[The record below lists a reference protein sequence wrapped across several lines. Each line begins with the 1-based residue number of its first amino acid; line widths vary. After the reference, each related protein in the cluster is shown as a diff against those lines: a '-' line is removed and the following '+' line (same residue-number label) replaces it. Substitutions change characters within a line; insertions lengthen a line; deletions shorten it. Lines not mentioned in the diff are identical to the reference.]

1 MKRSNHFYK
10 DIIDLLPIYLSIQ
23 DRNFR
28 ILFVNQ
34 TSKKDLGDGTGKLC
48 HRVYKGSSEKCRGCP
63 VEKTFKDKRIHL
75 SEETVQTLDGT
86 ISQMIIYSAPILDD
100 SGNVQYVMELAA
112 DITKVKRIQ
121 GELAGLGQSI
131 TMLYHDL
138 KNILEG
144 LQGGAYVMDEGIHD
158 GDMELIK
165 KGWKIVKNNVIAI
178 TSVTQNVLYVSK
190 KRTIKLE
197 KSSLVV
203 IIKSLVINFQSKA
216 EYLGIKLKY
225 EADKDLPDVNLDV
238 FSIIL
243 MLNNLVTNA
252 MAACSKD
259 KTKEHHT
266 VTVRAEIYD
275 KLHFKIEVEDNGIG
289 IDEITQKKIFEPF
302 FSTKGSE
309 GTGLGLAVVNKI
321 VKQHKGKIEVDSEP
335 GRGSIF
341 RVILKMHS
349 F

>member
-1 MKRSNHFYK
+1 MKRSNHFYRN
-10 DIIDLLPIYLSIQ
+10 IIDLLPIYLSIQ

-34 TSKKDLGDGTGKLC
+34 TFKKDLGDGTGKLC

-75 SEETVQTLDGT
+75 SEETVQALDGT

-112 DITKVKRIQ
+112 DITKVKKIQ
-121 GELAGLGQSI
+121 GELAGLGQSLA
-131 TMLYHDL
+131 MLYHDL

-144 LQGGAYVMDEGIHD
+144 LQGGTYLVDEGIHD
-158 GDMELIK
+158 EDMWLIK
-165 KGWKIVKNNVIAI
+165 KGWEVVKNNVIAI

-197 KSSLVV
+197 KSSLAI

-216 EYLGIKLKY
+216 EYMGIKLKY
-225 EADKDLPDVNLDV
+225 EASKDLPDVNLDA
-238 FSIIL
+238 FSISL
-243 MLNNLVTNA
+243 MLNNLVSNA
-252 MAACSKD
+252 LAACSKD
-259 KTKEHHT
+259 KIKDHHT
-266 VTVRAEIYD
+266 VTVRAEIYNE
-275 KLHFKIEVEDNGIG
+275 LHFKFEVEDNGLG
-289 IDEITQKKIFEPF
+289 IDKITQKRIFEPF

-321 VKQHKGKIEVDSEP
+321 VKQHEGRIEIDSEP
-335 GRGSIF
+335 GKGSIF
-341 RVILKMHS
+341 RVILKI
-349 F
+349 